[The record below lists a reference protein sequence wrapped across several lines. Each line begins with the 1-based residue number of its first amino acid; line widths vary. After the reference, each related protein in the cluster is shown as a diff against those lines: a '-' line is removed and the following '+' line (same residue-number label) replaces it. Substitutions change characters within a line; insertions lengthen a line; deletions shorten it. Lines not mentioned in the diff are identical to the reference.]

1 MVEPGAETPEGD
13 TFMARQLLMGNE
25 AIALAA
31 LHAGVGVACGY
42 PGTPSTEILETFA
55 RHNPGD
61 AYVEWSIN
69 EKAAVE
75 LAVGASWAGARVL
88 VTMKQVGLNVA
99 ADPLLSF
106 TYVGCTGGV
115 VLVVADDP
123 GPISSQTEQDTRQFA
138 QFAHVP
144 VFDPATPEEAYA
156 MVGPAFELS
165 EKYRTPVILRPTTR
179 IDHGCAVLDVPPVEP
194 GTRRPASGFVKDP
207 RHVIFP
213 ARSRAAHEALPA
225 KLDAIAAEPAA
236 SGFNPL
242 TTFVGGREAEPDA
255 AASVTLGVVT
265 SGDNDGYVREAAGLL
280 RRLCAD
286 AGRALPPFRLLRV
299 GTPFPFPETRALEF
313 AAGLDRIVCFEELEP
328 VLEREFWMLAGRHR
342 LPLTVHGKL
351 DRTTS
356 VAGENSIEIVAGQL
370 AEFLDVADV
379 HAPYAARLA
388 ERLASVPAL
397 PGRPPT
403 LCPGCPHRGGF
414 AAVTRAVAGR
424 KVVYSGDI
432 GCYTLGFAEPLN
444 ATDTCLCM
452 GAGLT
457 MAQGLGVVEPDVTQ
471 IAFIGDSTF
480 FASGMTG
487 VANAVYN
494 RHRVMIVVLDN
505 GTTAMTGTQPDA
517 GTGRTLMGEQAP
529 PLSIRGVLAALGVGT
544 IVEADPLDA
553 VGARAAVRTCL
564 DADGVSALIF
574 RRACV
579 QIVPSGIPVEVDA
592 DACSPDC
599 RQCVEVTGCPA
610 LAIDDD
616 VAHVDAALCNG
627 CGLCVAACPFD
638 AIAEIARPAGGVR

>member
-1 MVEPGAETPEGD
+1 
-13 TFMARQLLMGNE
+13 MARQLLMGNE

-31 LHAGVGVACGY
+31 LHAGVSVACGY

-55 RHNPGD
+55 HHNPGD
-61 AYVEWSIN
+61 AHVEWSIN

-75 LAVGASWAGARVL
+75 LAAGASYAGARVL

-99 ADPLLSF
+99 ADPLLSL
-106 TYVGCTGGV
+106 TYVGVTGGV

-165 EKYRTPVILRPTTR
+165 ERYRTPVILRPTTR
-179 IDHGCAVLDVPPVEP
+179 IDHGCAVLDVPPVEA
-194 GTRRPASGFVKDP
+194 GTRRPAAGFVKDP
-207 RHVIFP
+207 RYVIFP
-213 ARSRAAHEALPA
+213 ARSRAAHAALPA
-225 KLDAIAAEPAA
+225 KLDAVAAEFAA
-236 SGFNPL
+236 SPFNPL
-242 TTFVGGREAEPDA
+242 GTFVAGREADA

-265 SGDNDGYVREAAGLL
+265 SGDNDGYVREAVRILQ
-280 RRLCAD
+280 RLCAA
-286 AGRALPPFRLLRV
+286 AGRDLPAFRLLRV
-299 GTPFPFPETRALEF
+299 GTPFPFPEGRAAEF
-313 AAGLDRIVCFEELEP
+313 AAGLERVVCFEELEP
-328 VLEREFWMLAGRHR
+328 VLEREFWMLAGRRR

-351 DRTTS
+351 DRTTAI
-356 VAGENSIEIVAGQL
+356 AGENSVEIVAGQL
-370 AEFLDVADV
+370 AAFLGVADV

-388 ERLASVPAL
+388 ERVAAVPAL

-480 FASGMTG
+480 FAAGMTG

-517 GTGRTLMGEQAP
+517 GTGVTLMGEQSP
-529 PLSIRGVLAALGVGT
+529 PMSIRGVLAALGVPT

-574 RRACV
+574 QRPCV
-579 QIVPSGIPVEVDA
+579 QTVPSGVPVEVDA
-592 DACSPDC
+592 DACSPGC

-616 VAHVDAALCNG
+616 LARVDPALCNG
-627 CGLCVAACPFD
+627 CGLCVAVCPFD
-638 AIAEIARPAGGVR
+638 AIDTVAEPARGVR